1 VRAAM
6 RQYAHK
12 LRNRSSTAHMPAR
25 QRKGIVT
32 CCRGASLIQVR
43 LRGNVVET
51 IKLVGG
57 AKSCIPGAEAYCDGM
72 DSAIL
77 ANEAL
82 KLPSME
88 RARIIDALWSSLD
101 PVEQD
106 TIDRAWLLESQDRLA
121 AFRAG
126 QLTAISGEEALRAIE
141 DELKK

>member
-1 VRAAM
+1 
-6 RQYAHK
+6 
-12 LRNRSSTAHMPAR
+12 
-25 QRKGIVT
+25 
-32 CCRGASLIQVR
+32 
-43 LRGNVVET
+43 
-51 IKLVGG
+51 
-57 AKSCIPGAEAYCDGM
+57 M

-82 KLPSME
+82 KLPPVE